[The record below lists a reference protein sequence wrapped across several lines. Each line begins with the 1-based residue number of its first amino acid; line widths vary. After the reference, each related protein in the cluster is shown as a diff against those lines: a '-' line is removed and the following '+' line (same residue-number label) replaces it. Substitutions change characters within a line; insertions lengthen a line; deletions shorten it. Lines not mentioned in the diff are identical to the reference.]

1 MPRAVPDD
9 YPVEQSDE
17 QFTIFIAGVNPKWF
31 AGVERNLYRF
41 HRGLRPSA
49 RRTMAAPRAERAK
62 PTQIPVR
69 PVKTPQTSTQRFTEA
84 QLTIA
89 IQAAN
94 NRKQTSK

>member
-1 MPRAVPDD
+1 MPAVTVSG
-9 YPVEQSDE
+9 YVTKRSDAL
-17 QFTIFIAGVNPKWF
+17 FTIFLAGLRKSSF
-31 AGVERNLYRF
+31 HADEQDLYRL

-49 RRTMAAPRAERAK
+49 RRTMAAPRAERSK
-62 PTQIPVR
+62 PAQIPVR